1 MPIESSVVLV
11 ALKVGGALVTA
22 GRTISALVSG
32 EKNRQFQ
39 EQQRIASEN
48 FQRERDAINYLRERE
63 RDAINHLREAELRMK
78 EIDEQH
84 KNALER
90 DTINYHREAEL
101 RMKVIEEQ
109 HKNAL
114 EMVVIYGK

>member
-1 MPIESSVVLV
+1 MPIEPSVVLV
-11 ALKVGGALVTA
+11 ALKAGGMLVTA
-22 GRTISALVSG
+22 GRTICDLVSG

-39 EQQRIASEN
+39 KQQRIASEN
-48 FQRERDAINYLRERE
+48 FQRERDAINYL
-63 RDAINHLREAELRMK
+63 
-78 EIDEQH
+78 
-84 KNALER
+84 
-90 DTINYHREAEL
+90 REAEL